1 MKKSVLFSAFVALMT
16 IVGVQTAMAQ
26 DEFKHEVAISY
37 GALSNSQILDVFEE
51 AITAPFQGNTTLKDD
66 KFFGPISAEYFYHLK
81 PWIGL
86 GGILVYGQKKG
97 DLYSDSDNKKIGE
110 DKNTYLTVM
119 PAATFDWF
127 RRANVGLYSKVG
139 VGVTLRHEVIEEIN
153 YDESKM
159 HVNWQLTAIGVEVGS
174 KQIRAF
180 AELGT
185 GEQGIFLGGIR
196 CKF

>member
-1 MKKSVLFSAFVALMT
+1 MKKSVIFSAFVALMT

-66 KFFGPISAEYFYHLK
+66 KFFGPISAEYFYHLQ
-81 PWIGL
+81 PWIGI

-97 DLYSDSDNKKIGE
+97 DLYSDADNKKIGE

-119 PAATFDWF
+119 PAAKFDWF

-139 VGVTLRHEVIEEIN
+139 VGVTLRHDVTDDID
-153 YDESKM
+153 YDESNM

-180 AELGT
+180 AELGA
-185 GEQGIFLGGIR
+185 GEQGIVLGGIR

>member
-1 MKKSVLFSAFVALMT
+1 MKKSVIFSAFVALMT

-51 AITAPFQGNTTLKDD
+51 AIMAPFQGGTTLKDD
-66 KFFGPISAEYFYHLK
+66 KFFGPISAEYFYHLQ
-81 PWIGL
+81 PWIGI

-119 PAATFDWF
+119 PAAKFDWF

-139 VGVTLRHEVIEEIN
+139 VGVTLRHDVSEDID
-153 YDESKM
+153 YDESNL

>member
-81 PWIGL
+81 PWIGI
-86 GGILVYGQKKG
+86 GGIFVYGQKKG
-97 DLYSDSDNKKIGE
+97 YLYSDSDNKKIGE

-119 PAATFDWF
+119 PAAKFDWF
-127 RRANVGLYSKVG
+127 RRANVGLYSKLG
-139 VGVTLRHEVIEEIN
+139 VGVTLRHDVSEDID
-153 YDESKM
+153 YDESNM

>member
-1 MKKSVLFSAFVALMT
+1 MKKSVIFSAFVALMT
-16 IVGVQTAMAQ
+16 IVGIQTAMAQ

-51 AITAPFQGNTTLKDD
+51 AIMAPFQGGTTLKDD
-66 KFFGPISAEYFYHLK
+66 KFFGPISAEYFYHLQ
-81 PWIGL
+81 PWIGI

-119 PAATFDWF
+119 PAAKFDWF
-127 RRANVGLYSKVG
+127 RRANVGLYSKLG
-139 VGVTLRHEVIEEIN
+139 VGVTLRHDVSEDID
-153 YDESKM
+153 YDESNL

>member
-1 MKKSVLFSAFVALMT
+1 MKKSVIFSAFVALMT

-51 AITAPFQGNTTLKDD
+51 AITAPFRGGTTLKDD
-66 KFFGPISAEYFYHLK
+66 KFFGPISAEYIYHLK
-81 PWIGL
+81 PWIGI

-119 PAATFDWF
+119 PAAKFDWF
-127 RRANVGLYSKVG
+127 RRANVGLYSKLG
-139 VGVTLRHEVIEEIN
+139 VGVTLRHDVSEDID
-153 YDESKM
+153 YDESNM

>member
-1 MKKSVLFSAFVALMT
+1 MKKSVIISAFVALVT
-16 IVGVQTAMAQ
+16 IVGVQTALAQ

-37 GALSNSQILDVFEE
+37 GGASNSQILDVFEE
-51 AITAPFQGNTTLKDD
+51 AITAPFHGSTTLKDD
-66 KFFGPISAEYFYHLK
+66 KFFGPISAEYFYHLE
-81 PWIGL
+81 PWIGI

-97 DLYSDSDNKKIGE
+97 DLYSDADNKKVGE
-110 DKNTYLTVM
+110 NKNTYLTVM
-119 PAATFDWF
+119 PAAKFDWF

-139 VGVTLRHEVIEEIN
+139 VGVTLRHDVTEDID
-153 YDESKM
+153 YDESNM

-185 GEQGIFLGGIR
+185 GEQGIVLGGIR

>member
-1 MKKSVLFSAFVALMT
+1 MKKSVIFSAFVALMT

-51 AITAPFQGNTTLKDD
+51 AIMAPFQGGTTLKDD

-119 PAATFDWF
+119 PAAKFDWF

-139 VGVTLRHEVIEEIN
+139 VGVTLRHDVSEDID
-153 YDESKM
+153 YDESNM

>member
-1 MKKSVLFSAFVALMT
+1 MKKSVIISAFVALMT
-16 IVGVQTAMAQ
+16 IVGVQTALAQ

-51 AITAPFQGNTTLKDD
+51 AIKAPFQGGTTLKDD
-66 KFFGPISAEYFYHLK
+66 KFFGPISAEYFYHLQ
-81 PWIGL
+81 PWIGI

-97 DLYSDSDNKKIGE
+97 DLYSDADNKKVGE
-110 DKNTYLTVM
+110 NKNTYLTVM
-119 PAATFDWF
+119 PAAKFDWF

-139 VGVTLRHEVIEEIN
+139 VGVTLRHDVSEDID
-153 YDESKM
+153 YDESNM

-185 GEQGIFLGGIR
+185 GEQGIVLGGIR

>member
-1 MKKSVLFSAFVALMT
+1 MKKSVIFSAFVALMT

-51 AITAPFQGNTTLKDD
+51 AITAPFRGGTTLKDD

-81 PWIGL
+81 PWIGI

-119 PAATFDWF
+119 PAAKFDWF
-127 RRANVGLYSKVG
+127 RRANVGLYSKLG
-139 VGVTLRHEVIEEIN
+139 VGVTLRHDVSEDID
-153 YDESKM
+153 YDESNL

>member
-1 MKKSVLFSAFVALMT
+1 MKKSVIFSAFVALMT

-37 GALSNSQILDVFEE
+37 GALSNSQIIDIFEE
-51 AITAPFQGNTTLKDD
+51 AITAPFQGGTTLKDD
-66 KFFGPISAEYFYHLK
+66 KFFGPISAEYFYHLQ
-81 PWIGL
+81 PWIGI

-97 DLYSDSDNKKIGE
+97 DLYSDSDNMIVGE

-119 PAATFDWF
+119 PAAKFDWF
-127 RRANVGLYSKVG
+127 RRANVGLYSKLG
-139 VGVTLRHEVIEEIN
+139 VGVTLRHDVSEVID
-153 YDESKM
+153 YDESNM

-185 GEQGIFLGGIR
+185 GEQGIVLGGIR

>member
-1 MKKSVLFSAFVALMT
+1 MKKSVLFSAFVALMA

-66 KFFGPISAEYFYHLK
+66 KFFGPISAEYFYHLQ
-81 PWIGL
+81 PWIGI

-119 PAATFDWF
+119 PAAKFDWF

-139 VGVTLRHEVIEEIN
+139 VGVTLRHDVSEDID
-153 YDESKM
+153 YDESNM

>member
-1 MKKSVLFSAFVALMT
+1 MKKSVIFSAFVALMT

-51 AITAPFQGNTTLKDD
+51 AITAPFRGGTTLKDD
-66 KFFGPISAEYFYHLK
+66 KFFGPISAEYFYHLQ
-81 PWIGL
+81 PWIGI

-119 PAATFDWF
+119 PAAKFDWF

-139 VGVTLRHEVIEEIN
+139 VGVTLRHDVSEDID
-153 YDESKM
+153 YDESNM

>member
-16 IVGVQTAMAQ
+16 IVGIQTAMAQ

-37 GALSNSQILDVFEE
+37 GALSNSQIIDIFEE

-66 KFFGPISAEYFYHLK
+66 KFFGPISAEYFYHLE
-81 PWIGL
+81 PWIGI

-119 PAATFDWF
+119 PAAKFDWF

-139 VGVTLRHEVIEEIN
+139 VGVTLRHDVSDDID
-153 YDESKM
+153 YDESNM

>member
-37 GALSNSQILDVFEE
+37 GALSNSQIIDVFEE

-66 KFFGPISAEYFYHLK
+66 KFFGPISAEYFYHLE
-81 PWIGL
+81 PWIGI

-97 DLYSDSDNKKIGE
+97 DLYSDSDNKKVGE
-110 DKNTYLTVM
+110 NKNTYLTVM
-119 PAATFDWF
+119 PAAKFDWF

-180 AELGT
+180 AELGM

>member
-1 MKKSVLFSAFVALMT
+1 M
-16 IVGVQTAMAQ
+16 GVQTALAQ

-37 GALSNSQILDVFEE
+37 GGASNSQILDVFEE
-51 AITAPFQGNTTLKDD
+51 AITAPFHGSTTLKDD
-66 KFFGPISAEYFYHLK
+66 KFFGPISAEYFYHLE
-81 PWIGL
+81 PWIGI

-97 DLYSDSDNKKIGE
+97 DLYSDADNKKVGE
-110 DKNTYLTVM
+110 NKNTYLTVM
-119 PAATFDWF
+119 PAAKFDWF

-139 VGVTLRHEVIEEIN
+139 VGVTLRHDVTEDID
-153 YDESKM
+153 YDESNM

-185 GEQGIFLGGIR
+185 GEQGIVLGGIR

>member
-16 IVGVQTAMAQ
+16 IVGVQTVMAQ

-37 GALSNSQILDVFEE
+37 GALSNSQIIDIFEE

-66 KFFGPISAEYFYHLK
+66 KFFGPISAEYFYHLE
-81 PWIGL
+81 PWIGI

-119 PAATFDWF
+119 PAAKFDWF

-180 AELGT
+180 AELGA

>member
-1 MKKSVLFSAFVALMT
+1 MKKSVIFSAFVALMT

-51 AITAPFQGNTTLKDD
+51 AIMAPFQGGTTLKDD
-66 KFFGPISAEYFYHLK
+66 KFFGPISAEYFYHLQ
-81 PWIGL
+81 PWIGI

-119 PAATFDWF
+119 PAAKFDWF
-127 RRANVGLYSKVG
+127 RRANVGLYSKLG
-139 VGVTLRHEVIEEIN
+139 VGVTLRHDVSEDID
-153 YDESKM
+153 YDESNL

>member
-37 GALSNSQILDVFEE
+37 GALSNSQIIDVFEE

-66 KFFGPISAEYFYHLK
+66 KFFGPISAEYFYHLQ
-81 PWIGL
+81 PWIGI

-119 PAATFDWF
+119 PAAKFDWF

-139 VGVTLRHEVIEEIN
+139 VGVTLRHDVSEDID

-185 GEQGIFLGGIR
+185 GEQGIILGGIR

>member
-1 MKKSVLFSAFVALMT
+1 MKKSVIFSAFVALMT

-51 AITAPFQGNTTLKDD
+51 AITAPSQGGTTLKDD
-66 KFFGPISAEYFYHLK
+66 KFFGPISAEYFYHLQ
-81 PWIGL
+81 PWIGI

-119 PAATFDWF
+119 PAAKFDWF
-127 RRANVGLYSKVG
+127 RRANVGLYSKLG
-139 VGVTLRHEVIEEIN
+139 VGVTLRHDVSEDID
-153 YDESKM
+153 YDESNM

>member
-1 MKKSVLFSAFVALMT
+1 MKKSVIFSAFVALMT
-16 IVGVQTAMAQ
+16 IVGIQTAMAQ

-51 AITAPFQGNTTLKDD
+51 AITAPFQGSTTLKDD
-66 KFFGPISAEYFYHLK
+66 KFFGPISAEYFYHLQ
-81 PWIGL
+81 PWIGI

-119 PAATFDWF
+119 PAAKFDWF
-127 RRANVGLYSKVG
+127 RRANVGLYSKLG
-139 VGVTLRHEVIEEIN
+139 VGVTLRHDVSEDID
-153 YDESKM
+153 YDESNM

>member
-1 MKKSVLFSAFVALMT
+1 MKKSVIFSAFVALMT

-51 AITAPFQGNTTLKDD
+51 AITAPFRGGTTLKDD
-66 KFFGPISAEYFYHLK
+66 KFFGPISAEYFYHLQ
-81 PWIGL
+81 PWIGI

-119 PAATFDWF
+119 PAVKFDWF
-127 RRANVGLYSKVG
+127 RRANVGLYSKLG
-139 VGVTLRHEVIEEIN
+139 VGVTLRHDVSEDID
-153 YDESKM
+153 YDESNL

-180 AELGT
+180 TELGT

>member
-1 MKKSVLFSAFVALMT
+1 MKKSVIFSAFVALMT

-51 AITAPFQGNTTLKDD
+51 AITAPFHGGTTLKDD
-66 KFFGPISAEYFYHLK
+66 KFFGPISAEYFYHLQ
-81 PWIGL
+81 PWIGI

-119 PAATFDWF
+119 PAAKFDWF
-127 RRANVGLYSKVG
+127 RRANVGLYSKLG
-139 VGVTLRHEVIEEIN
+139 VGVTLRHDVSEDID
-153 YDESKM
+153 YDESNL

>member
-1 MKKSVLFSAFVALMT
+1 MKKSVIFSAFVALMT
-16 IVGVQTAMAQ
+16 IVGVQTTMAQ

-51 AITAPFQGNTTLKDD
+51 AIMAPFQGGTTLKDD

-81 PWIGL
+81 PWIGI

-119 PAATFDWF
+119 PAAKFDWL

-139 VGVTLRHEVIEEIN
+139 VGVTLRHDVSEDID
-153 YDESKM
+153 YDESNL

>member
-1 MKKSVLFSAFVALMT
+1 MKKSVIFSAFVALMT
-16 IVGVQTAMAQ
+16 IVGIQTAMAQ

-51 AITAPFQGNTTLKDD
+51 AITAPFKGGTTLKDD
-66 KFFGPISAEYFYHLK
+66 KFFGPISAEYFYHLQ
-81 PWIGL
+81 PWIGI

-119 PAATFDWF
+119 PAAKFDWF

-139 VGVTLRHEVIEEIN
+139 VGVTLRHDVSEDID
-153 YDESKM
+153 YDESNM

>member
-1 MKKSVLFSAFVALMT
+1 MKKSVIFSAFVALMT

-51 AITAPFQGNTTLKDD
+51 AITAPFQGGTTLKDD
-66 KFFGPISAEYFYHLK
+66 KIFGPISAEYFYHLQ
-81 PWIGL
+81 PWIGI

-119 PAATFDWF
+119 PAAKFDWF
-127 RRANVGLYSKVG
+127 RRANVGLYSKLG
-139 VGVTLRHEVIEEIN
+139 VGVTLRHDVSEDID
-153 YDESKM
+153 YDESNL